1 MGNMSKYNFWMCIIW
16 TATYGFSTEDKS
28 SLCALMA
35 VLFALFYIGDK
46 K

>member
-1 MGNMSKYNFWMCIIW
+1 MSKYKFWMFIIW
-16 TATYGFSTEDKS
+16 TATYGFYTEDKS

-35 VLFALFYIGDK
+35 VLFALFYVADK

>member
-1 MGNMSKYNFWMCIIW
+1 MSKYKFWMCIIW
-16 TATYGFSTEDKS
+16 TATYGFYTEDKS

-35 VLFALFYIGDK
+35 VLFALFYVADK